1 MSNTEQSSF
10 NVLTLDTGWVR
21 SLALQCAS
29 GERLRRSAIFG
40 YLADNPRVR
49 EHLRLENYTS
59 GILQEVTDRMRL
71 QGYGCISGA
80 GLLTVSYPRM
90 TFHISEREGG
100 FTVDSGGVSRRLD
113 LSPKSLCELLDF
125 IDDAVPKIE
134 SIAELESR
142 RWNTEQLILSVTL
155 QQRLEA
161 KGLTCHIDI
170 TAYHLWVKIWLNEH
184 AAAEYRLE
192 CTTKAVD
199 EFLAELSRVTE
210 ATRLLETRF
219 GDGFRMLN
227 N

>member
-1 MSNTEQSSF
+1 MSNLDQSSF

-59 GILQEVTDRMRL
+59 GSLLEVTDRMRL

-113 LSPKSLCELLDF
+113 LSPKSLCELLGF

-134 SIAELESR
+134 SAAELEARKWSM
-142 RWNTEQLILSVTL
+142 EQLILSVTL

-161 KGLTCHIDI
+161 KGLACRIDI
-170 TAYHLWVKIWLNEH
+170 TAYHLWVKIWLNDH

-192 CTTKAVD
+192 CSMEAVED
-199 EFLAELSRVTE
+199 FVGDIDKVMD
-210 ATRLLETRF
+210 ATNLLKTRF
-219 GDGFRMLN
+219 ADGFRMMYG
-227 N
+227 